1 MAEPKGKKQT
11 WFESTWVSTTYFA
24 EGLPYMI
31 IRALSAY
38 YFTRIGLRE
47 SVIGLANLYG
57 LGWNLKFLWAPFID
71 IFGSRRGWLLKLQG
85 ILVIGFLLVSLFS
98 LFGPPVQQS
107 GEDGEVVL
115 VESPLKASIKNRV
128 LALVGQEEV
137 DPVTVTWAIAILF
150 FVLALV
156 AATHDV
162 AIDGYYLEAL
172 PDKDLQASYSGFRTS
187 AWRVAIP
194 FARSFLVW
202 IAAVSFWSMSFLVGA
217 LTLFGCFLF
226 HYYLLPRLES
236 DKGKDLAGA
245 GDFFRTLARAF
256 VVYTRQR
263 RVWIIIPF
271 IILYKLPD
279 EIMFSMNTTFLIREL
294 RMSDAQYAYLFTWFG
309 FAANVAGAIWAG
321 KLIKKHDLF
330 RVIWPLTLVM
340 YLSNVLYVFLAWF
353 RPTADAGPGQLAVI
367 TAVATYEQLAAA
379 FGFPIL
385 MVFIMRTCFPEF
397 KATHFAIGTAIM
409 SLGGTIFGASGGA
422 IVEVGAAIQRGAANP
437 ISGLKGELLH
447 GLCQPLISLFTWMMD
462 LVGFNVVAYADDS
475 KAMGYVALYLVS
487 VLLIIPGL
495 ALIPFIPYKRK
506 EEEIREGRSGVKA

>member
-1 MAEPKGKKQT
+1 MAEPQGKKQT

-47 SVIGLANLYG
+47 AVIGAANLYG
-57 LGWNLKFLWAPFID
+57 LGWNLKFFWAPFVD

-85 ILVIGFLLVSLFS
+85 ILVIGFLLVALLT
-98 LFGPPVQQS
+98 LFGPPVQQP
-107 GEDGEVVL
+107 GEDGEVTL

-128 LALVGQEEV
+128 LSLVGQEEL
-137 DPVTVTWAIAILF
+137 DPVTVTRVIAILF
-150 FVLALV
+150 FVLALA
-156 AATHDV
+156 AATHDI

-172 PDKDLQASYSGFRTS
+172 PDKERQAGYSGFRTS

-202 IAAVSFWSMSFLVGA
+202 IAAVSFWSLSFLVGA

-226 HYYLLPRLES
+226 HYYFLPRPAS
-236 DKGKDLAGA
+236 DHGKDVKNA
-245 GDFFRTLARAF
+245 GDFFRTLTRAF
-256 VVYTRQR
+256 VVYLRQR
-263 RVWIIIPF
+263 RVWVIIPF

-309 FAANVAGAIWAG
+309 FAANVIGAIWAG
-321 KLIKKHDLF
+321 KMIKRHDLF

-353 RPTADAGPGQLAVI
+353 RPTADAGAGSLAVI

-379 FGFPIL
+379 LGFPIL

-397 KATHFAIGTAIM
+397 KASHFAIGTAIM
-409 SLGGTIFGASGGA
+409 SLGGTLVGSTGGA
-422 IVEVGAAIQRGAANP
+422 IVEAGAAVQTGVASAYPALEQFCRPLVLGF
-437 ISGLKGELLH
+437 SRLMGLA
-447 GLCQPLISLFTWMMD
+447 
-462 LVGFNVVAYADDS
+462 GFEALAYADDS
-475 KAMGYVALYLVS
+475 KALGYVALYLVS
-487 VLLIIPGL
+487 VLAIIPGL
-495 ALIPFIPYKRK
+495 ALIPFIPYKWK
-506 EEEIREGRSGVKA
+506 EEEICER

>member
-1 MAEPKGKKQT
+1 MAQPKGKKQT

-47 SVIGLANLYG
+47 SVIGMANLYG

-71 IFGSRRGWLLKLQG
+71 MFGSRRGWLLKLQAM
-85 ILVIGFLLVSLFS
+85 LVVGFLLVSLLS
-98 LFGPPVQQS
+98 LFGPPVQQT
-107 GEDGEVVL
+107 GEDGEVRL
-115 VESPLKASIKNRV
+115 VESPVKASIKNRV
-128 LALVGQEEV
+128 LALAGKEEI

-172 PDKDLQASYSGFRTS
+172 PDKERQAGYSGFRSS

-217 LTLFGCFLF
+217 LTLLGCYFF
-226 HYYLLPRLES
+226 HYYFLPRPES
-236 DKGKDLAGA
+236 DTGKDIKGA
-245 GDFFRTLARAF
+245 GDFFRTLTRAF

-321 KLIKKHDLF
+321 KLIRKYDLF

-353 RPTADAGPGQLAVI
+353 RPTADAGAGQLAII

-397 KATHFAIGTAIM
+397 KASHFAIGTAIM
-409 SLGGTIFGASGGA
+409 SLGGTMIGASGGA
-422 IVEVGAAIQRGAANP
+422 IVEVGAAIQQGVANP
-437 ISGLKGELLH
+437 ISGLKGQLLH
-447 GLCQPLISLFTWMMD
+447 NLCQPLISSFTWLMD
-462 LVGFNVVAYADDS
+462 LVGFDVLAYSDDS
-475 KAMGYVALYLVS
+475 KALGYVALYLIS

-506 EEEIREGRSGVKA
+506 EEEIREQK

>member
-1 MAEPKGKKQT
+1 MAARKDRKQT

-47 SVIGLANLYG
+47 AVIGAANLYG
-57 LGWNLKFLWAPFID
+57 LGWNLKFLWAPFVD
-71 IFGSRRGWLLKLQG
+71 IFGSRRGWLLKLQA
-85 ILVIGFLLVSLFS
+85 ILVVGFLLVSLLS
-98 LFGPPVQQS
+98 LFGPPVQQT
-107 GEDGEVVL
+107 GPDGEVVL
-115 VESPLKASIKNRV
+115 VESPVKASVKSRV
-128 LALVGQEEV
+128 LSLAGKEEI
-137 DPVTVTWAIAILF
+137 DPVAVTWAIAILF

-156 AATHDV
+156 AATHDI

-172 PDKDLQASYSGFRTS
+172 PDKDRQAGYSGFRTS

-202 IAAVSFWSMSFLVGA
+202 IAAASFWSMSFLVGG
-217 LTLFGCFLF
+217 LTLLGCYLF
-226 HYYLLPRLES
+226 HYYFLPRPAS
-236 DKGKDLAGA
+236 DHGKEIKNAGE
-245 GDFFRTLARAF
+245 FFRTLTRAF

-321 KLIKKHDLF
+321 TLIRKHDLF

-340 YLSNVLYVFLAWF
+340 YLSNVFYVFLAWF
-353 RPTADAGPGQLAVI
+353 RPTADAGPLQLSII

-397 KATHFAIGTAIM
+397 KASHFAIGTAIM
-409 SLGGTIFGASGGA
+409 SLGGTIFGASGGL
-422 IVEVGAAIQRGAANP
+422 IVEVGAAIQRGVANP
-437 ISGLKGELLH
+437 IAGLKGELIE
-447 GLCQPLISLFTWMMD
+447 GFCRPLIGAFSWMMET
-462 LVGFNVVAYADDS
+462 VGFDAVAYADDS
-475 KAMGYVALYLVS
+475 KALGYVALYLVS
-487 VLLIIPGL
+487 VLLIVPGL

-506 EEEIREGRSGVKA
+506 EEEISERR

>member
-1 MAEPKGKKQT
+1 MAARKDKKQT

-47 SVIGLANLYG
+47 SVIGAANLYG
-57 LGWNLKFLWAPFID
+57 LGWNLKFLWAPLVD
-71 IFGSRRGWLLKLQG
+71 IFGSRRGWLLKLQAS
-85 ILVIGFLLVSLFS
+85 LVIGFLLISLLS
-98 LFGPPVQQS
+98 LFGPPVQRT
-107 GEDGEVVL
+107 GDDGEVIL
-115 VESPLKASIKNRV
+115 VESPMKASIKSRV
-128 LALVGQEEV
+128 LSLVGKQEL

-150 FVLALV
+150 FILALV

-172 PDKDLQASYSGFRTS
+172 PDKDRQAGYSGFRTS

-217 LTLFGCFLF
+217 VTLLGCYLF
-226 HYYLLPRLES
+226 HYYFLPRPES
-236 DKGKDLAGA
+236 DHGKNIKGM
-245 GDFFRTLARAF
+245 GDFFHTLTRAF

-309 FAANVAGAIWAG
+309 FAANVIGAIWAG
-321 KLIKKHDLF
+321 KMIRKHDLI

-353 RPTADAGPGQLAVI
+353 RPTADGGPGQLAVI

-379 FGFPIL
+379 LGFPIL

-397 KATHFAIGTAIM
+397 KASHFAIGTAIM
-409 SLGGTIFGASGGA
+409 SLGGTLVGATGGA
-422 IVEVGAAIQRGAANP
+422 IVEAGAAVQTGV
-437 ISGLKGELLH
+437 SGVYPALEQF
-447 GLCQPLISLFTWMMD
+447 CQPLVL
-462 LVGFNVVAYADDS
+462 GFGRLMELAGFDAVAYADDS
-475 KAMGYVALYLVS
+475 KALGYVALYLVS
-487 VLLIIPGL
+487 VLAIIPGL

-506 EEEIREGRSGVKA
+506 AEEIREGRG

>member
-1 MAEPKGKKQT
+1 MARSQGKKQT

-47 SVIGLANLYG
+47 AVIGAANLYG

-71 IFGSRRGWLLKLQG
+71 IFGSRRGWLIKLQG
-85 ILVIGFLLVSLFS
+85 ILVVGFLLISLLS
-98 LFGPPVQQS
+98 LFGPPVQQT
-107 GEDGEVVL
+107 GPDGEVVM
-115 VESPLKASIKNRV
+115 VESPLKASVKGRV
-128 LALVGQEEV
+128 LALVGKEEV

-156 AATHDV
+156 AATHDI
-162 AIDGYYLEAL
+162 AIDGFYLEAL
-172 PDKDLQASYSGFRTS
+172 PDKERQAGYSGFRTS

-202 IAAVSFWSMSFLVGA
+202 IAAVSFWSLSFLVGA
-217 LTLFGCFLF
+217 LTLLGCFLF
-226 HYYLLPRLES
+226 HYYFLPRPAS
-236 DKGKDLAGA
+236 DTGKEIKGTR
-245 GDFFRTLARAF
+245 DFFRTLVRAF

-309 FAANVAGAIWAG
+309 FAANVIGAIWAG
-321 KLIKKHDLF
+321 KMIKRHDLF

-353 RPTADAGPGQLAVI
+353 RPTADAGTVPLAII

-379 FGFPIL
+379 LGFPIL

-397 KATHFAIGTAIM
+397 KASHFAIGTAIM
-409 SLGGTIFGASGGA
+409 SLGGTLVGATGGA
-422 IVEVGAAIQRGAANP
+422 IVEAGAALQTGVASAYPALEGFCRPLVAA
-437 ISGLKGELLH
+437 
-447 GLCQPLISLFTWMMD
+447 FAWMMNT
-462 LVGFNVVAYADDS
+462 VGFGAVTYAEDS
-475 KAMGYVALYLVS
+475 KALGYVALYLVS
-487 VLLIIPGL
+487 VLAIIPGL

-506 EEEIREGRSGVKA
+506 EEQIIERGKAPTN